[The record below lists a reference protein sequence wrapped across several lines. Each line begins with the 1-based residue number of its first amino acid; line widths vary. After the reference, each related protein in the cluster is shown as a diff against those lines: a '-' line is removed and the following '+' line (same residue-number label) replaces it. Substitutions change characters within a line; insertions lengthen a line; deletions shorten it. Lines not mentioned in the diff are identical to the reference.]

1 MSLTNQEINGL
12 GDSLWARRKLVLA
25 QWGQAVA
32 QTLRGRLTSEELG
45 REQTEVLSYITDGLR
60 KAGSDFPHEAY
71 EPLRETLTALS
82 SRRARQG
89 FTPSETAISIFALKE
104 AWLGIVGQEG
114 EALADYVAFSRLLDQ
129 IGLFTFEAY
138 AHAREKVIS
147 EQAQQLLELST
158 PVVKIWDGVLV
169 VPLVGTLDSARAQLV
184 TEQLLQQLVEAGA
197 DHTIID
203 ITGVPTVDTRVA
215 QHLLKTVRAARLMGA
230 ECIVSGI
237 RPQIAQ
243 IIVELGID
251 FNDIRTKATL
261 ADALRLCI
269 RQRGQQLPEAGED

>member
-45 REQTEVLSYITDGLR
+45 REPTEVLSYITDGLR